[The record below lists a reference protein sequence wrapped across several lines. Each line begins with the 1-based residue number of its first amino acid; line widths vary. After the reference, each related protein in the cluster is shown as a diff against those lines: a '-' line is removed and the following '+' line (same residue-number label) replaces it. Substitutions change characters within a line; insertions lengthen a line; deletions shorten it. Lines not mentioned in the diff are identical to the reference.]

1 MKILLRIL
9 AALIPGDYLRTAFY
23 RNVIYRPRK
32 LLRDATHRFYRMDPI
47 YEVLEEARDKYRRD
61 FSVLE
66 FGTAAGYSFTK
77 MLYATRYLG
86 MEDRVVVHGFDSFE
100 GLPAPAGPADEG
112 QWLNEYAAG
121 DYRAPYEELK
131 AYCEENYSNFELH
144 KGDFSDTIDEEFLQ
158 GLQTRP
164 PILVWIDCDYY
175 SSARVVMDRLWPHI
189 PNGCVIYFDDYH
201 FNFGSRLTGE
211 ARLVHEIQNGLL
223 GDDVDLVL
231 DRDLS
236 WDSRRVYRFVRLG
249 GIRFEKSADYTGFE
263 GKARARTNDSP
274 LP

>member
-1 MKILLRIL
+1 MKRFLRIL
-9 AALIPGDYLRTAFY
+9 AALLPGDYLRTLCY
-23 RNVIYRPRK
+23 RNLVYRPRK
-32 LLRDATHRFYRMDPI
+32 LLRDATNEFYRMDPI
-47 YEVLEEARDKYRRD
+47 YETLEEAKERYRGK
-61 FSVLE
+61 FSILE

-112 QWLNEYAAG
+112 QWVNDYAAG
-121 DYRAPYEELK
+121 DYRASYEELE
-131 AYCEENYSNFELH
+131 AYCEESYSNYELH
-144 KGDFSDTIDEEFLQ
+144 RGDFSETIDDRFLEEL
-158 GLQTRP
+158 RANR

-175 SSARVVMDRLWPHI
+175 SSSRVVMDRLWEHI

-231 DRDLS
+231 DRELS
-236 WDSRRVYRFVRLG
+236 WNSRRVYRFVRLG
-249 GIRFEKSADYTGFE
+249 GIRFEKSSDHTGFE
-263 GKARARTNDSP
+263 GTARARTNDSP